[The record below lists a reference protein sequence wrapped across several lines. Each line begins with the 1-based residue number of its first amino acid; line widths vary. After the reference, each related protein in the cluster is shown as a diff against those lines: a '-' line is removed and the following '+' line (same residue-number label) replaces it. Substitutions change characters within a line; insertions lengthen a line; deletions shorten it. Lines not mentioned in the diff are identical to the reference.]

1 MYKQSLLER
10 MMRNFLTLLFIL
22 LSVYSCG
29 NRHSQQ
35 SVKKQLVIESDSGV
49 VTINLDN
56 MKRGKPCLMEESFAG
71 ISPVV
76 GNHGDTVSFGT
87 FVFVVADKD
96 CFIVADRPSR
106 SVVLYDSVGNYIRQ
120 IGKKGTNVSAGEYWQ
135 IDDIAVDFKNKLI
148 YILLSSRGKIL
159 KYNFEGVFKE
169 GIDIPTGCYGTLD
182 TYSRGRICD
191 KIVCNEDGDLIIHY
205 AYWDGNK
212 SPYNYCIMDKDSQIV
227 DTLKTFKE
235 FNGTSGHKRFQNS
248 ETVSYIYDHKLH
260 IKDLSDTLYF
270 LENRKFVPKYVF
282 ISKETITQK
291 ADNKDIYKDPLNFF
305 SLFETDRYLFF
316 GYETRYPTVFFH
328 YAYYDKSTGTAYEI
342 IDCEQGY
349 FLVDNPQHIVYNF
362 YWFTNKIGY
371 KSGGGNK
378 LYKCILK

>member
-1 MYKQSLLER
+1 MRAFLILLS
-10 MMRNFLTLLFIL
+10 IL

-29 NRHSQQ
+29 NRHDGQ
-35 SVKKQLVIESDSGV
+35 SVKNESAVVSDSGII
-49 VTINLDN
+49 TINLDHL
-56 MKRGKPCLMEESFAG
+56 KRGKPLPMEESFAE
-71 ISPVV
+71 ISPVR
-76 GNHGDTVSFGT
+76 NNDGDTVSFGA

-96 CFIVADRPSR
+96 CFIVADLSSR
-106 SVVLYDSVGNYIRQ
+106 SVVLYDSTGNYIRQ
-120 IGKKGTNVSAGEYWQ
+120 IGKKGTNVSAGEYWS
-135 IDDIAVDFKNKLI
+135 IKDLAVDFKNKLI

-159 KYNFEGVFKE
+159 KYNFEGVFKA
-169 GIDIPTGCYGTLD
+169 GIDVFTGSYGMLD

-191 KIVCNEDGDLIIHY
+191 KIVCNEEGDLIVHY

-212 SPYNYCIMDKDSQIV
+212 SPYNYCILDKNSQIV

-235 FNGTSGHKRFQNS
+235 FNGTSGHKKFRRP
-248 ETVSYIYDHKLH
+248 ETASYIYDNKLH

-316 GYETRYPTVFFH
+316 GYETRTPTVSFH
-328 YAYYDKSTGTAYEI
+328 YAYYDKSTQIAYEI
-342 IDCEQGY
+342 VDNPGY
-349 FLVDNPQHIVYNF
+349 FLVDKPQHIVYNF
-362 YWFTNKIGY
+362 YWYANKIGY
-371 KSGGGNK
+371 KEGGGYK
-378 LYKCILK
+378 VYKCTLK